1 MRHAITLTFLSLCAF
16 GGKTFA
22 ADAPTAPDSGD
33 SFTAGIGLAYVPE
46 YAGAEKRR
54 VLPLPILERTYSNG
68 VFLST
73 QRGIGYET
81 TAGDFTLSAALGY
94 DGGRD
99 DHKKNYFSGSDALK
113 GMGDIDGS
121 AQAVLSAGYQLGT
134 VGLSFT
140 TKQNIGHRDYGATY
154 SLGMS
159 APLYTNTTDQIGF
172 GASAVYADNKYMQT
186 YFGVT
191 DLQSARSG
199 YKAYQA
205 KAGFENVSAG
215 VHWNHVLDSNWS
227 VRSALGVTRLTG
239 DAADSPLTKRKTTPM
254 LMTAL
259 IYRF

>member
-1 MRHAITLTFLSLCAF
+1 MRHAITLLSLCAF
-16 GGKTFA
+16 SGKSFA
-22 ADAPTAPDSGD
+22 ADAPAAPDSGD
-33 SFTAGIGLAYVPE
+33 SFTAGLGLAYVPE
-46 YAGAEKRR
+46 YAGSDKSR

-73 QRGIGYET
+73 QRGIGYQ
-81 TAGDFTLSAALGY
+81 AKLGDFTLSAALGY

-99 DHKKNYFSGSDALK
+99 DHKKSYFSGSDALK

-121 AQAVLSAGYQLGT
+121 AQAVLSAGYQLGA
-134 VGLSFT
+134 VGLSLT
-140 TKQNIGHRDYGATY
+140 TKQNIGHREYGATY
-154 SLGMS
+154 TLGIN
-159 APLYTNTTDQIGF
+159 APLYTDASDQIGF
-172 GASAVYADNKYMQT
+172 GASAVYGDDKHSQT

-191 DLQSARSG
+191 AAQSAASG
-199 YKAYQA
+199 YKAYSA
-205 KAGFENVSAG
+205 KGGFENVAAG

-227 VRSALGVTRLTG
+227 VRSAVGVTRLTG